1 MLFLDL
7 ETFEAALINMAAAQ
21 GMIMGMPA
29 HGMSVREP
37 LREGREL
44 SLLLRPND
52 KVPIIGH
59 QAIGEQPGRMRLQ
72 RLAEHALK
80 GLVVAILLEQRQA
93 RNGSIENVIEVTSR
107 RCTSNTGH
115 APTIQTHGAAGKE
128 RGLSSFL
135 SLLLIVTHAHFGKIK
150 NAHNPAMHIS
160 KNMKAL

>member
-1 MLFLDL
+1 MLVFLDL
-7 ETFEAALINMAAAQ
+7 ETFEAALIDMAAPQ

-37 LREGREL
+37 LREGREF

-52 KVPIIGH
+52 KVPMIGH

-80 GLVVAILLEQRQA
+80 GIVVAILLEQRQA
-93 RNGSIENVIEVTSR
+93 RNGSVENVIDVTSR

-115 APTIQTHGAAGKE
+115 APTIRTHGAAGKETGKE

-135 SLLLIVTHAHFGKIK
+135 SSLFF
-150 NAHNPAMHIS
+150 P
-160 KNMKAL
+160 